1 MSSVDEGNVVAAELR
16 TNFGKG
22 FARRLR
28 AGGQVPAVLY
38 GHGTEPVHL
47 ALPTHQLS
55 LIVRRANALLEL
67 NYDGVTQLALIKD
80 VQKDPV
86 LQIIEHIDLL
96 VVKAGEKLI
105 VDVPVVIVGEPF
117 SGAIANQDAAT
128 ISLEVEATNIP
139 DTIEVDVDGL
149 QDGAH
154 VTAADLKLP
163 KGAALAVE
171 GDLLIVGITVPAA
184 TETLA
189 ESADEAIAEEEAAE

>member
-1 MSSVDEGNVVAAELR
+1 MSAVEESNVVAAELR

-28 AGGQVPAVLY
+28 AAGQVPAVLY

-47 ALPTHQLS
+47 ALPAHQLS

-86 LQIIEHIDLL
+86 LQIIEHTDLL
-96 VVKAGEKLI
+96 VVKAGEKI
-105 VDVPVVIVGEPF
+105 TVEVPIVIVGEPF

-128 ISLEVEATNIP
+128 VALEVEAINIP
-139 DTIEVDVDGL
+139 DTIEVDVEGL

-171 GDLLIVGITVPAA
+171 DDLLIVGIASPAA
-184 TETLA
+184 AETLA
-189 ESADEAIAEEEAAE
+189 ESADEAIAETE